1 MIVAKVVGTVVSTR
15 KEDAL
20 VGFKLLLV
28 QAINPEDESL
38 QGEAFVAVDTLGAGI
53 SDQVLVVHGGA
64 ARIVDD
70 MHRNAPIDA
79 AIVGIIDTVD
89 VLVAAGAA

>member
-1 MIVAKVVGTVVSTR
+1 MIVAKVIGNVVSTR

-28 QAINPEDESL
+28 QAVEPGDDSL
-38 QGEAFVAVDTLGAGI
+38 YGEKFVAVDTLGAGI
-53 SDQVLVVHGGA
+53 TDQVLVVRGGGA
-64 ARIVDD
+64 RIAND
-70 MHRNAPIDA
+70 MYRHAPIDA

-89 VLVAAGAA
+89 CM

>member
-1 MIVAKVVGTVVSTR
+1 MIVAKVIGNVVSTR

-28 QAINPEDESL
+28 QPIEPADDSAI
-38 QGEAFVAVDTLGAGI
+38 GEKFVAVDTLGAGI
-53 SDQVLVVHGGA
+53 SEYVLVVRGGGA
-64 ARIVDD
+64 RIPSE
-70 MHRNAPIDA
+70 MHHNAPIDA

-89 VLVAAGAA
+89 VLT

>member
-1 MIVAKVVGTVVSTR
+1 MLLAKVIGNIVSTR

-28 QAINPEDESL
+28 QEFDPEDEANT
-38 QGEAFVAVDTLGAGI
+38 GETFVAVDTLGAGI
-53 SDQVLVVHGGA
+53 TDQVLVVRGGG
-64 ARIVDD
+64 ARIVSD

-79 AIVGIIDTVD
+79 AIVGILDSVD
-89 VLVAAGAA
+89 VLI